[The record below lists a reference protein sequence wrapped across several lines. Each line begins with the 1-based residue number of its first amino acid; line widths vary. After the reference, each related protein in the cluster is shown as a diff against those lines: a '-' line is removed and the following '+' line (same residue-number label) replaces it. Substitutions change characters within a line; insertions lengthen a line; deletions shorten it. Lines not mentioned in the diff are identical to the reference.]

1 VLAFDVAKALLKFAS
16 FAGRPAPAASPA
28 SRRTASR
35 PPAARAR
42 ALRAQRELFFERA
55 RLPPAVLSVRPCVGR
70 RTSTKVARSGL
81 LRTHAPISRHVGVVL
96 ACSNRALA
104 AHPAGL
110 ELDVIAAAHP
120 SDPAPAEAL
129 DLAIERQ
136 LDFGICAD
144 NWCRRGRQQ
153 GGQALHE
160 AMLHLSVAYLNLGYT
175 SSYKGSDCDRRP
187 AARRA
192 AGAATD
198 AP

>member
-1 VLAFDVAKALLKFAS
+1 
-16 FAGRPAPAASPA
+16 
-28 SRRTASR
+28 
-35 PPAARAR
+35 
-42 ALRAQRELFFERA
+42 
-55 RLPPAVLSVRPCVGR
+55 
-70 RTSTKVARSGL
+70 
-81 LRTHAPISRHVGVVL
+81 VVL

-175 SSYKGSDCDRRP
+175 FHTKGQTATADRQLGAQQVQRLMRLEVRLVDQDQRLSQPASSFL
-187 AARRA
+187 ARA
-192 AGAATD
+192 ASIGRALRCKRPLSSCRYARLISLRIPVPAPKRPPTSVAHSRGRRLQQRCQVPTVHGDQQRAEAAL
-198 AP
+198 